1 MVPKRPPIIFVGGI
15 GGQSLVTKLTS
26 TVWCAAFVKSV
37 NKYAMT
43 HRSTAY
49 FADPEQAVGI
59 DRNGLYWSIPQI
71 ERIQLFMGS
80 NMQVN
85 LYGSPGTC
93 KYDD

>member
-1 MVPKRPPIIFVGGI
+1 
-15 GGQSLVTKLTS
+15 
-26 TVWCAAFVKSV
+26 
-37 NKYAMT
+37 MT
-43 HRSTAY
+43 RRSTAY

-71 ERIQLFMGS
+71 ERIRLFMGS

-85 LYGSPGTC
+85 LYGSPGAR